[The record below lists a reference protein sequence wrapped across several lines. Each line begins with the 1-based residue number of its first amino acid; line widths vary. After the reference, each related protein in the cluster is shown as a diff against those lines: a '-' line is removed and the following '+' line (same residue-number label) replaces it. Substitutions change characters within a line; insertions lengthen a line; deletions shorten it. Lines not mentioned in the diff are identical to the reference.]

1 VKGKFITFEGC
12 EGVGK
17 STQAK
22 FLIEYLKNQ
31 GYDVAFTREPG
42 GTPVAEKVRAILLD
56 PSLTI
61 KPRTEAYL
69 FVTARNDH
77 IENVILPNI
86 EKGKIVICDRYV
98 DSSIAYQG
106 VARNLGIEY
115 VEKLNNVAF
124 ETCLPDCT
132 IFINMDPANS
142 WRRQKGNVILDDRL
156 EIENEAFHAKCYEG
170 FLAASKRYSDRYLVI
185 EPEIDKNET
194 FNKILKGLKEKNII
208 N

>member
-1 VKGKFITFEGC
+1 MKGKFITFEGC

-31 GYDVAFTREPG
+31 GYDVVFTREPG

-77 IENVILPNI
+77 IENVILPNV

-115 VEKLNNVAF
+115 VEKLNKVAF

-170 FLAASKRYSDRYLVI
+170 FLAAF
-185 EPEIDKNET
+185 E
-194 FNKILKGLKEKNII
+194 KI
-208 N
+208 